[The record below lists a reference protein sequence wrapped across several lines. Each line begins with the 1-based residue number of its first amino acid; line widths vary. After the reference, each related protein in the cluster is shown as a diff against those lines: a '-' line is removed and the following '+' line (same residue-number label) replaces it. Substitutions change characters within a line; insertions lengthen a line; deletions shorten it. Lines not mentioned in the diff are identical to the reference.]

1 MIRVESN
8 RQVGEA
14 LKKFLEDKKQLELF
28 EGAVNKWRGKE
39 ASDSQLVAAYN
50 IYRSRAMSGEIDDF

>member
-8 RQVGEA
+8 RKVGEA

-28 EGAVNKWRGKE
+28 EGAVNKWRSKKV
-39 ASDSQLVAAYN
+39 SDSQLVVAYN
-50 IYRSRAMSGEIDDF
+50 IYRSRTMSGEIDDF